1 MKNTIAET
9 KEPNHLK
16 AERLRL
22 QKRRQGLL
30 EAFSKA
36 VGSGKMKRL
45 SELCAKIRQT
55 NEFLNSLEL
64 IETDAQAEE
73 GAGPRHYV
81 VSSLFL
87 YESLKKL
94 TPDPDESFF
103 FVTGSEVGGALV
115 LDQWAEFA
123 YQKRSFVGATGD
135 PSSTHAL
142 LIKLEQ
148 FGHRLLAHFHSH
160 PGKGAD
166 STRPSGTDEN
176 FQGRL
181 ESAGHVAV
189 MVIFTRD
196 GFVRFV
202 RLDQNLGIEVHGK
215 GVEEYAPGIYRLTN
229 LG

>member
-1 MKNTIAET
+1 MLFRSHLET
-9 KEPNHLK
+9 
-16 AERLRL
+16 ERQRL
-22 QKRRQGLL
+22 LQRRQGLL

-36 VGSGKMKRL
+36 AASGKQKRL
-45 SELCAKIRQT
+45 SDLCAKIQQT
-55 NEFLNSLEL
+55 NEFLSSLEL
-64 IETDAQAEE
+64 IESDTKLQ
-73 GAGPRHYV
+73 GSTGPRRYV

-103 FVTGSEVGGALV
+103 FVTGSEVGDALV

-135 PSSTHAL
+135 LNSTHAL
-142 LIKLEQ
+142 LIKLDQ

-160 PGKGAD
+160 PGKGVD
-166 STRPSGTDEN
+166 STRPSDTDEK

-181 ESAGHVAV
+181 ERGGHVAV

-202 RLDQNLGIEVHGK
+202 RLDQNLEIEIHGK
-215 GVEEYAPGIYRLTN
+215 GVEQHAPGIYRLTN
-229 LG
+229 LS